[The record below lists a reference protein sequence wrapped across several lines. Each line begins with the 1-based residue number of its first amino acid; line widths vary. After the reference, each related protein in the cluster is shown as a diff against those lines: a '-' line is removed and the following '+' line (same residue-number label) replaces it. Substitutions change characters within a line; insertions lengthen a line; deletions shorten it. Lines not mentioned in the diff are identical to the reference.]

1 MCLIARASVNQGL
14 AISSSKGWHR
24 GVRVCACLMCIL
36 LQYLL
41 QSCSRGGRGIVEDMC
56 ESLKDDEP
64 PARAAAKPARFVFAV
79 RAGCWKKNLFFFVF
93 PRRSICQHGSGSGR
107 VRCKNGT
114 CVTSGYAVQAFIVRA
129 SFAFVRAQARMQMK
143 CAMSSRGS
151 THPCCTCRPRA
162 VRGMSIGKNQW
173 PRDWIKRQDRWK
185 DMDRLPTLALAFL
198 LSCARAL
205 LRARSRARSNVS
217 GDTAKRNG
225 CGGRWDGLRHCGRY
239 PKP

>member
-1 MCLIARASVNQGL
+1 M
-14 AISSSKGWHR
+14 
-24 GVRVCACLMCIL
+24 
-36 LQYLL
+36 
-41 QSCSRGGRGIVEDMC
+41 EDMC
-56 ESLKDDEP
+56 YERL
-64 PARAAAKPARFVFAV
+64 RAE
-79 RAGCWKKNLFFFVF
+79 AGVNLVWPSRVLNKSLFFFVF
-93 PRRSICQHGSGSGR
+93 QSICEHGSGSGR

-205 LRARSRARSNVS
+205 LRARSRVLALTLTSLVIQRNA
-217 GDTAKRNG
+217 TAVADAG
-225 CGGRWDGLRHCGRY
+225 MV
-239 PKP
+239 

>member
-1 MCLIARASVNQGL
+1 VYIT
-14 AISSSKGWHR
+14 AIPITKLFAWGEGDSGGH
-24 GVRVCACLMCIL
+24 VR
-36 LQYLL
+36 
-41 QSCSRGGRGIVEDMC
+41 
-56 ESLKDDEP
+56 EP
-64 PARAAAKPARFVFAV
+64 ERRRAAGPGGGEACQVCLCRT
-79 RAGCWKKNLFFFVF
+79 AGVCVCVCVGKKIFFFVF
-93 PRRSICQHGSGSGR
+93 PRRSICEHGSGSGR

-151 THPCCTCRPRA
+151 THPCCTLRPRA

-185 DMDRLPTLALAFL
+185 DMDRLSTLALAFL